1 MEPQII
7 TEVNLKDKI
16 IRTYWENSEFLDKTI
31 FQEGIRDKAIRQFE
45 RLGFPH
51 TKLEEWRFTNLSEY
65 LKNDYTV
72 MIENREMDVE
82 IEKFFRCEVR
92 DLDTYTAVL
101 LNGWFVYKN
110 SPITTLPDG
119 TIIGSLSHALKE
131 FPDIVRKHFAAYAD
145 TDNNCFDA
153 LNTAFALDGIFIYV
167 PDNVIVDKPVQII
180 NILNM
185 QENVLV
191 QPRNL
196 VIAGKGSKLTL
207 VHCDDI
213 FSNVPTFTN
222 SLTEISIDEGA
233 TVDHYKMQNNN
244 NRSAMISTTYFHQER
259 NSHVSTNTITL
270 NGGLIRNNL
279 NIAIHGEECESNLYG
294 IYLVDKNQLVDNHT
308 FVDHISPN
316 CTSHELFKGVI
327 DDKARAVF
335 SGKILVRRDAQ
346 KTNAFQ
352 TNRNILLTDEATIN
366 TKPQLEIYADD
377 VKCSHGATVGQLDP
391 DAMFYMRS
399 RGISEESARMLL
411 MYAFADEVI
420 TKISIDALRE
430 KICSMVNKR
439 LKGELSICDQCVLHC
454 QNDVPIVF
462 NIDLSKI

>member
-1 MEPQII
+1 MD
-7 TEVNLKDKI
+7 TNYNLKDKI
-16 IRTYWENSEFLDKTI
+16 LSVFNKEKTLLNQTI
-31 FQEGIRDKAIRQFE
+31 FQQGLRDKAISHFDT
-45 RLGFPH
+45 LGFP
-51 TKLEEWRFTNLSEY
+51 TIKMEEWRFTNLAEF
-65 LKNDYTV
+65 LKTDYSLI
-72 MIENREMDVE
+72 MENRDAHVDV
-82 IEKFFRCEVR
+82 EKFFRCEVR

-101 LNGWFVYKN
+101 LNGWFMYKN
-110 SPITTLPDG
+110 SPLTTLPNG
-119 TIIGSLSHALKE
+119 TIIGSLSHALVQ
-131 FPDIVRKHFAAYAD
+131 FPELVKKHFASYAD
-145 TDNNCFDA
+145 TENDAFNA
-153 LNTAFALDGIFIYV
+153 LNTAFAQDGIFIYV
-167 PDNVIVDKPVQII
+167 PDHVQVDKPIQII
-180 NILNM
+180 NILNT
-185 QENVLV
+185 QESVLV

-222 SLTEISIDEGA
+222 SLTEIFVDEDA
-233 TVDHYKMQNNN
+233 SVDHYKMQNNN
-244 NRSAMISTTYFHQER
+244 NHSAMIATTYFHQES
-259 NSHVSTNTITL
+259 NSTVSTNTITL

-279 NIAIHGEECESNLYG
+279 NIAINGEGCESNLYG

-308 FVDHISPN
+308 FVDHIKPG
-316 CTSHELFKGVI
+316 CTSRELFKGVV
-327 DDKARAVF
+327 DNKAKAVF
-335 SGKILVRRDAQ
+335 SGKILVRKDAQ

-352 TNRNILLTDEATIN
+352 TNRNILLTDDATIN
-366 TKPQLEIYADD
+366 TKPHLEIYADD

-391 DAMFYMRS
+391 ESMFYMRS

-430 KICSMVNKR
+430 KICQMVNKR

-454 QNDVPIVF
+454 MNEEPIVF

>member
-1 MEPQII
+1 MAEISLKENII
-7 TEVNLKDKI
+7 QTFRDNKA
-16 IRTYWENSEFLDKTI
+16 FLEKTV
-31 FQEGIRDKAIRQFE
+31 FQKGLRDKAIADFE
-45 RLGFPH
+45 KLGFPH

-65 LKNDYTV
+65 LKHDYSTI
-72 MIENREMDVE
+72 MENAEKNVDV
-82 IEKFFRCEVR
+82 EKFFRCEVR

-101 LNGWFVYKN
+101 LNGWFIYKN
-110 SPITTLPDG
+110 APITTLPNG

-131 FPDIVRKHFAAYAD
+131 FPEIVQKHFASYAD
-145 TDNNCFDA
+145 TENSAFDA
-153 LNTAFALDGIFIYV
+153 LNTAFAQDGIFIYV
-167 PDNVIVDKPVQII
+167 PDNVVVDKPIQII
-180 NILNM
+180 NILNK
-185 QENVLV
+185 QESVFIH
-191 QPRNL
+191 PRNL
-196 VIAGKGSKLTL
+196 VIVGKGSKLTL

-222 SLTEISIDEGA
+222 SLTEIFVDENA

-244 NRSAMISTTYFHQER
+244 NHSAMIATTYFHQEN
-259 NSHVSTNTITL
+259 NSNVSSNTISL

-279 NIAIHGEECESNLYG
+279 NIAINGEGCDSHLYG
-294 IYLVDKNQLVDNHT
+294 IYLVDKEQLVDNHT
-308 FVDHISPN
+308 FVDHIKPN
-316 CTSHELFKGVI
+316 STSHELFKGVI
-327 DDKARAVF
+327 DNKAKGVF
-335 SGKILVRRDAQ
+335 SGKVLVRKDAQ

-366 TKPQLEIYADD
+366 TKPHLEIYADD

-391 DAMFYMRS
+391 EAMFYMRS
-399 RGISEESARMLL
+399 RGIGEESARMLL

-454 QNDVPIVF
+454 QNDEPIVF